1 MMYLILQILT
11 LVTLRRELDIFEISK
26 SFALSKIFNLIYKID
41 KIISLDQFIFKW
53 KLKIKNYKKKV

>member
-1 MMYLILQILT
+1 MYLILQILT